1 MKKIAYFIFSVFL
14 LYSCDLTEVPYT
26 AGTENLKDA
35 ADGADQIIASIYNV
49 FWSSYMMKKTYMEW
63 IDMDHDHASAEAW
76 VVSGAGQ
83 GNVTTHWGY
92 NGNSDLFYAFYQIIT
107 RANFAIENVPSYT
120 EISEEDLNQL
130 LGEAYFLRAFAYFH
144 LVRMY
149 GPVPLRLKYITERD
163 MARNP
168 VSEVYESIVNDL
180 KEADQLMINW
190 GTSSERWGHANKTA
204 VKLLLAKVY
213 ATMASGTLAGNV
225 QMNVDIKGT
234 MTTFTTDAV
243 SGYESIDADQCY
255 TQVEKLCTEVIA
267 ERGTAFDLRGNFQS
281 IWGANNVRNNEFV
294 WGIVGHDDFKTQH
307 LNYYY
312 AGIPFNGRA
321 WAGMSLGLYNLYEV
335 TDNRGQ
341 YGVFHYMKRSF
352 SSTKYER
359 FPNDATKYGIGPDG
373 NATSYSNYSSLVFTT
388 KWYIGDVTDPSPVT
402 TSPGYSYEAQDVIMI
417 RYVDAYLLRAEARNE
432 LNNPAG
438 ALADLDVVRDRA
450 EASLKTGTTTDKTEI
465 RSLVFQ
471 ERALEYAQ
479 EFNRKFDLLRW
490 GLYLS
495 VMNTT
500 GTVLEKYNRTIS
512 KVREPRSLLYAVPTT
527 EIYTNKLFGPNNTGW
542 Q

>member
-1 MKKIAYFIFSVFL
+1 MKKIAYLILAVFFL
-14 LYSCDLTEVPYT
+14 HNCDLTEVPYT

-35 ADGADQIIASIYNV
+35 PDGADQIVASIYNV

-92 NGNSDLFYAFYQIIT
+92 SGTSDLFNAFYQIIT
-107 RANFAIENVPSYT
+107 RANYAMENVPSYT
-120 EISEEDLNQL
+120 EISKEDLDQL

-149 GPVPLRLKYITERD
+149 GPVPLRLQYLSEKD
-163 MARNP
+163 MARSP
-168 VSEVYESIVNDL
+168 VPDVYQSIVSDL
-180 KEADQLMINW
+180 EEADRLMISW
-190 GTSSERWGHANKTA
+190 GTPSDKWGHVNKTT

-213 ATMASGTLAGNV
+213 ATMASGALAGSV
-225 QMNVDIKGT
+225 QMEVDIKGT
-234 MTTFTTDAV
+234 LTTFTTEAV
-243 SGYESIDADQCY
+243 AGYQSLNAQECY
-255 TQVEKLCTEVIA
+255 MQVEKFCNAVIA
-267 ERGTAFDLRGNFQS
+267 ERGNAFDLRANFQS
-281 IWGANNVRNNEFV
+281 IWGSNNVRNNEFV
-294 WGIVGHDDFKTQH
+294 WAIVGHNDFKTEH

-312 AGIPFNGRA
+312 GAIPFNSRA
-321 WAGMSLGLYNLYEV
+321 WAGITSGLYNLYEE

-352 SSTKYER
+352 TSAKYER
-359 FPNDATKYGIGPDG
+359 FPNDATKYGTGPDG
-373 NATSYSNYSSLVFTT
+373 NATSYSNYSTLVFPT

-402 TSPGYSYEAQDVIMI
+402 VSPGYSYEVQDVIMI

-432 LNNPAG
+432 LNNPTG
-438 ALADLDVVRDRA
+438 ALEDLDVVRGRA
-450 EASLKTGTTTDKTEI
+450 EVSLKTGTITDKTKI
-465 RSLVFQ
+465 RSLVLQ

-490 GLYLS
+490 GLYLP
-495 VMNTT
+495 VMNAT

-527 EIYTNKLFGPNNTGW
+527 EIYTNKLFGPNNQGW